1 MRKSLVVGFCAVM
14 LVMFVF
20 VAVGAEQKT
29 VVAVSDVAK
38 YVDKT
43 VTVEGK
49 VLRVGQSTRS
59 NTYFLNFTQQRNGFT
74 VVIFSKTVSKFETA
88 KLDIKSFEGK
98 TVQVTGKIQNPP
110 QYGLEIILNEPSEIK
125 IVGGTAAAEPQKTVS
140 SASTIAKPA
149 PAAGAATGKI
159 IPVAEVEK
167 NIDQPG
173 TVEGKVLKVGLSQRS
188 NTYFLNF
195 TEQRN
200 GFTVVIFDQVA
211 KQFET
216 KKVDPYS
223 YEGKTVQVTGKIVKP
238 PQYGVEIILDSP
250 DNIKIIK

>member
-1 MRKSLVVGFCAVM
+1 MKRSIVSLVGSLVVVLFAV
-14 LVMFVF
+14 
-20 VAVGAEQKT
+20 A
-29 VVAVSDVAK
+29 VVAVPIPVSEVAK

-88 KLDIKSFEGK
+88 KIDIKSFEGK

-110 QYGLEIILNEPSEIK
+110 QYGVEIILNDPSEIK
-125 IVGGTAAAEPQKTVS
+125 IVGGTATQASGTTTVAAAKSAVVGKTIV
-140 SASTIAKPA
+140 
-149 PAAGAATGKI
+149 
-159 IPVAEVEK
+159 VADVEK
-167 NIDQPG
+167 YLDQSG

-200 GFTVVIFDQVA
+200 GFTVVIFDRVA

-223 YEGKTVQVTGKIVKP
+223 FQGKTVQVSGKIVKP

-250 DNIKIIK
+250 DNIKIVK